1 MYEKSLIK
9 FHKLEFYAILEKLK
23 LNLKIAQKLSYKWRD
38 RFGMLARGNRF
49 DIVKCFSFQLVK
61 IIYD

>member
-1 MYEKSLIK
+1 MYMRRSLIK

-49 DIVKCFSFQLVK
+49 DI
-61 IIYD
+61 